1 MAKQKV
7 FLQVFIHSYLWVFLR
22 FICFYYNKIRTD
34 EKFLI
39 LCFAQNKHNVLLLAV
54 SVVIMFFAAEIQE
67 LSKDIHAK

>member
-7 FLQVFIHSYLWVFLR
+7 FFTSLHSQLFVGFLQ